1 MMMMKE
7 RVWEVLEGWS
17 LMMNEVV
24 RDVLELEVL
33 LSASFGKEQNDKIK
47 NIREE
52 RNGLRGRQSWSSGL

>member
-33 LSASFGKEQNDKIK
+33 LNASLENEQNDKIK

-52 RNGLRGRQSWSSGL
+52 RNGLRGRQSWRSGL